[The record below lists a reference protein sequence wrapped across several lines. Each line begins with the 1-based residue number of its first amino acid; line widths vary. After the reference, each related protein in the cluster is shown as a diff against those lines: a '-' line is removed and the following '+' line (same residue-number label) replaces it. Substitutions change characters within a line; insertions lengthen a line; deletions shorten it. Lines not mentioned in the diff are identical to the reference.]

1 MLYFQSCFKRREL
14 YLYDIWAAVQQMVM
28 TGIWDVDKQI
38 KRDTDLDP
46 ATQSGTVENS
56 RKLYQL
62 GFCT

>member
-1 MLYFQSCFKRREL
+1 
-14 YLYDIWAAVQQMVM
+14 M

-46 ATQSGTVENS
+46 ATLSGTVENS